1 MDSKPLD
8 TAVYG
13 TITSLNPKDFWMTP
27 IDFSQLPHTPCYICE
42 ESLLEKNLQL
52 LQRVQ
57 KESGAKV
64 ILALK
69 GFAMWSTFDLVGKY
83 LQGCT
88 ASGLH
93 EAKLAREKMNK
104 EVHTYSPAFK
114 DDEIEEIARISDDIV
129 FNSPSQFHRFYDRV
143 KAINP
148 AISVSL
154 RVNPE
159 YSSSP
164 VDLYNPCGIYSR
176 LGTTIANFDASLLS
190 KLDGLNFH
198 ALCEQNVDA
207 LEGVLEAFEAKFG
220 SYIDGLKYVNFG
232 GGHHITRS
240 DYDVDRLIEVIKAFK
255 ARYNNITV
263 YLEPGEAVGWQT
275 GPLVASVLDIVHNGM
290 DIAILDTSA
299 EAHMPDTLAMP
310 YRAEVRGSAQAGEKP
325 YTYRFGGNT
334 CLAGDIMGDYSF
346 DEPLKIGDK
355 VIFEDQIHYTFV
367 KNTTFNGIKL
377 PSLAIWTKEGT
388 LNIVH
393 EFGYEEYENRLS

>member
-1 MDSKPLD
+1 MMQFD
-8 TAVYG
+8 
-13 TITSLNPKDFWMTP
+13 LNTLSSTP
-27 IDFSQLPHTPCYICE
+27 IYICE
-42 ESLLEKNLQL
+42 ESLLEKNLL
-52 LQRVQ
+52 LMQHIQ
-57 KESGAKV
+57 NESGAKI

-93 EAKLAREKMNK
+93 EAKLAREMMNK

-114 DDEIEEIARISDDIV
+114 DDEIDEIARISDDIV
-129 FNSPSQFHRFYDRV
+129 FNTPTQFHRYYERV
-143 KAINP
+143 KTINP
-148 AISVSL
+148 NISVSL

-159 YSSSP
+159 HSSSP
-164 VDLYNPCGIYSR
+164 VDLYNPCGLFSR
-176 LGTTIANFDASLLS
+176 LGTTIDNFDESIVS

-207 LEGVLEAFEAKFG
+207 LEGVLVAFEDKFG
-220 SYIDGLKYVNFG
+220 PYIDQMKYVNFG
-232 GGHHITRS
+232 GGHHITRV
-240 DYDVDRLIEVIKAFK
+240 DYDVERLIEVIRAFK
-255 ARYNNITV
+255 ARHNNITV

-275 GPLVASVLDIVHNGM
+275 GYLVASVLDIIHNGM
-290 DIAILDTSA
+290 DLAILDTSA

-310 YRAEVRGSAQAGEKP
+310 YRAMVRNSGEASEKA
-325 YTYRFGGNT
+325 YAYRLGGNT

-346 DEPLKIGDK
+346 DAPLKVGDK
-355 VIFEDQIHYTFV
+355 IVFEDQIHYTFV

-377 PSLAIWTKEGT
+377 PSLAILTKENE

-393 EFGYEEYENRLS
+393 DFTYEDYKNRLS